1 MRAFILPALMM
12 GLFLANPAMAQ
23 EKLLTMPDGQTLLNI
38 SATERTQVQQDLLMA
53 SLRVEKEGTDPK
65 LVQDQINEIM
75 KKALEKAKA
84 VKDIETSTGGYY
96 VYQYDP
102 NPQPADRATP
112 STAMAWR
119 GSQTIDLQSVKADDL
134 LKLAGEL
141 QALGLVMGNLSYTLS
156 PAKADEAKDALM
168 EKTLAKVKTR
178 ADRAAKAMGKSKME
192 LIEISVDSSDSVTP
206 YPMMRAMAMEA
217 SGSAKMDTPSAEP
230 GLSDI
235 TLTVSARA
243 LLKP

>member
-1 MRAFILPALMM
+1 MRILILPALMM
-12 GLFLANPAMAQ
+12 GLCLANPVMAQ

-53 SLRVEKEGTDPK
+53 SLRIEKEGSDPK
-65 LVQDQINEIM
+65 LVQDQINEVM

-102 NPQPADRATP
+102 NPQPDRATP
-112 STAMAWR
+112 PAAMSWR
-119 GSQTIDLQSVKADDL
+119 GSQTIDLQSVKTDDL

-141 QALGLVMGNLSYTLS
+141 QALGLVMNNLSYTLS
-156 PAKADEAKDALM
+156 PAKSDEAKDALM
-168 EKTLAKVKTR
+168 EKTLTKVKTR
-178 ADRAAKAMGKSKME
+178 ADRAAKAMGKTKME

-206 YPMMRAMAMEA
+206 YPMMRAMTMEA
-217 SGSAKMDTPSAEP
+217 SGSAKMDAPSAEP

>member
-1 MRAFILPALMM
+1 MRAFILPVLMM
-12 GLFLANPAMAQ
+12 GLCFTNPAMAQ

-75 KKALEKAKA
+75 KKALEKSKA

-102 NPQPADRATP
+102 NPQPVDRSTP
-112 STAMAWR
+112 SAAMAWR

-168 EKTLAKVKTR
+168 EKTLAKVKIR
-178 ADRAAKAMGKSKME
+178 ADRAAKAMGKSKMD

-217 SGSAKMDTPSAEP
+217 SGSAKMDAPSAEP